1 MTKRKGIVSKVVLVL
16 VVLTLISGCFVG
28 TTLARYASQGS
39 GSATTSVANWRV
51 SITGN
56 AVSGSAPMAF
66 SDLSPSDEPWSSGVT
81 SDAPRKHSTG
91 KKLVATIVNAGEVD
105 ATVTVSVDTTDAN
118 VKVYGL
124 SSDSNAASTT
134 EVSFGGEYSKAT
146 VLDLFTVDL
155 YYGTTEGASNATNT
169 ITSGTA
175 LRDALAPE
183 HTYYIYAEVTWT
195 TADSGED
202 GTAGDALDTW
212 VGNNVGSIVYNLSYT
227 AVQASKTAVQ
237 ASEEPAD
244 AGA

>member
-51 SITGN
+51 SITGD
-56 AVSGSAPMAF
+56 AVSDSASMKF
-66 SDLSPSDEPWSSGVT
+66 SDLSPSDEEWSNGVT
-81 SDAPRKHSTG
+81 RKHSTG

-105 ATVTVSVDTTDAN
+105 ATVTVSVDTAEDN

-124 SSDSNAASTT
+124 GSESNDASLT
-134 EVSFGGEYSKAT
+134 EVSSWGDYDKAT
-146 VLDLFTVDL
+146 VLGLFTVSL
-155 YYGTTEGASNATNT
+155 YYGTTEEADKATNT

-175 LRDALAPE
+175 LTTLGKGN
-183 HTYYIYAEVTWT
+183 TYYIYAEVTWT

-202 GTAGDALDTW
+202 GTKGDALDTW

-227 AVQASKTAVQ
+227 AVQASEV
-237 ASEEPAD
+237 PAD

>member
-51 SITGN
+51 SITGD
-56 AVSGSAPMAF
+56 AVSDSSSMAF
-66 SDLSPSDEPWSSGVT
+66 SDLSPSDEAWSTGAT
-81 SDAPRKHSTG
+81 RKHSTG
-91 KKLVATIVNAGEVD
+91 KKLVATIVNAGEVN

-124 SSDSNAASTT
+124 GSDSNAASTT
-134 EVSFGGEYSKAT
+134 EVSFGDDYDKAT

-155 YYGTTEGASNATNT
+155 YYGTTIGADKATNT

-175 LRDALAPE
+175 LSDALAPE

-227 AVQASKTAVQ
+227 AVQASEV
-237 ASEEPAD
+237 PAD

>member
-51 SITGN
+51 SITGA
-56 AVSGSAPMAF
+56 AVSDSASMAF
-66 SDLSPSDEPWSSGVT
+66 SDLSPSDEEWSS
-81 SDAPRKHSTG
+81 DATRKHSTD

-105 ATVTVSVDTTDAN
+105 ATVTVSVDTTEAN

-124 SSDSNAASTT
+124 GSDSNDASTT

-146 VLDLFTVDL
+146 VLSLFTVSL

-195 TADSGED
+195 TADSGDD

-227 AVQASKTAVQ
+227 AVQASEV
-237 ASEEPAD
+237 P
-244 AGA
+244 AGAGA

>member
-51 SITGN
+51 SITGD
-56 AVSGSAPMAF
+56 AASDSASMAF
-66 SDLSPSDEPWSSGVT
+66 SDLSPSDEEWSSGVT
-81 SDAPRKHSTG
+81 RKHSTG
-91 KKLVATIVNAGEVD
+91 KKHVATIVNAGEVN
-105 ATVTVSVDTTDAN
+105 ATVTVSVDTTEAN

-124 SSDSNAASTT
+124 GSDSNAASTT
-134 EVSFGGEYSKAT
+134 EVSSWGDYSKAT
-146 VLDLFTVDL
+146 VLGLFTVSL

-183 HTYYIYAEVTWT
+183 NTYYIYAEVTWT

-227 AVQASKTAVQ
+227 AVQASKV
-237 ASEEPAD
+237 PAD

>member
-51 SITGN
+51 SITGA
-56 AVSGSAPMAF
+56 AVSDSASMKF
-66 SDLSPSDEPWSSGVT
+66 SDLSPSDEKWSSGVT
-81 SDAPRKHSTG
+81 RKHSTDR
-91 KKLVATIVNAGEVD
+91 KLVATIVNAGEVD

-124 SSDSNAASTT
+124 GSESNDASAT
-134 EVSFGGEYSKAT
+134 EVSSWGKYSKAI
-146 VLDLFTVDL
+146 VLGLFTVDL

-169 ITSGTA
+169 ITSGRA
-175 LRDALAPE
+175 LTTLGKGN
-183 HTYYIYAEVTWT
+183 TYYIYAEVTWT
-195 TADSGED
+195 TADSGDD

-227 AVQASKTAVQ
+227 AVQASEV
-237 ASEEPAD
+237 P
-244 AGA
+244 AGAGA

>member
-51 SITGN
+51 SITGA
-56 AVSGSAPMAF
+56 AVSDSASMEF
-66 SDLSPSDEPWSSGVT
+66 SDLSPSDEAWSSGVT
-81 SDAPRKHSTG
+81 RKHSTG

-105 ATVTVSVDTTDAN
+105 ATVTVSVDTTEAN

-124 SSDSNAASTT
+124 GSESNDASADVVSSWGD
-134 EVSFGGEYSKAT
+134 YDKAT

-155 YYGTTEGASNATNT
+155 YYNTDNDAGTATKF
-169 ITSGTA
+169 TSGTA
-175 LRDALAPE
+175 LSDALAPE
-183 HTYYIYAEVTWT
+183 KTYYIYAEVTWT

-227 AVQASKTAVQ
+227 AVQASEV
-237 ASEEPAD
+237 PAD
-244 AGA
+244 GASA

>member
-28 TTLARYASQGS
+28 TTLARYVSPGS
-39 GSATTSVANWRV
+39 GSATTSVANCRV
-51 SITGN
+51 SLTGDT
-56 AVSGSAPMAF
+56 VSESDRASMAF
-66 SDLSPSDEPWSSGVT
+66 SDLSPSDEEWSNGVT
-81 SDAPRKHSTG
+81 RKHSTD

-105 ATVTVSVDTTDAN
+105 ATVTVRVDTTVDN

-124 SSDSNAASTT
+124 GSESNDASLT
-134 EVSFGGEYSKAT
+134 EVSSWGDYNKAT
-146 VLDLFTVDL
+146 VLGLFTVSL
-155 YYGTTEGASNATNT
+155 YYGTTEEADKATNT

-175 LRDALAPE
+175 LTTLGKGN
-183 HTYYIYAEVTWT
+183 TYYIYAEVTWT

-202 GTAGDALDTW
+202 GTKGDALDTW

-227 AVQASKTAVQ
+227 AVQASEV
-237 ASEEPAD
+237 PAD

>member
-51 SITGN
+51 SITGD
-56 AVSGSAPMAF
+56 AVSDSASMKF
-66 SDLSPSDEPWSSGVT
+66 SDLSPSDEEWSKGVT
-81 SDAPRKHSTG
+81 RKHSTD

-105 ATVTVSVDTTDAN
+105 ATVTVSVDTAEDN

-124 SSDSNAASTT
+124 KSDSNDASTDV
-134 EVSFGGEYSKAT
+134 VSSWGDYNKAT
-146 VLDLFTVDL
+146 VLGLFTVSL
-155 YYGTTEGASNATNT
+155 YYGTTTGANNATNT

-175 LRDALAPE
+175 LTTLGKGN
-183 HTYYIYAEVTWT
+183 TYYIYAEVTWT
-195 TADSGED
+195 TADSGDD

-227 AVQASKTAVQ
+227 AVQAS
-237 ASEEPAD
+237 ELPD
-244 AGA
+244 GAGA

>member
-51 SITGN
+51 SITGD
-56 AVSGSAPMAF
+56 AVSDSDSASMKF
-66 SDLSPSDEPWSSGVT
+66 SDLSPSDEKWSSGVT
-81 SDAPRKHSTG
+81 RKHSTG
-91 KKLVATIVNAGEVD
+91 KKLVATIVNAGEVN
-105 ATVTVSVDTTDAN
+105 ATVTVSVDTTEDN

-124 SSDSNAASTT
+124 GSESNDASTT
-134 EVSFGGEYSKAT
+134 EVTWGDYDKAT
-146 VLDLFTVDL
+146 VLGLFTVSL
-155 YYGTTEGASNATNT
+155 YYGTTTGADNATNT

-175 LRDALAPE
+175 LSDALAPKN
-183 HTYYIYAEVTWT
+183 TYYIYAEVTWT

-202 GTAGDALDTW
+202 GTVGDALDTW

-227 AVQASKTAVQ
+227 AVQASEV
-237 ASEEPAD
+237 P
-244 AGA
+244 AGAGA

>member
-51 SITGN
+51 SITGD
-56 AVSGSAPMAF
+56 AVSDSASMKF
-66 SDLSPSDEPWSSGVT
+66 SDLSPSDEEWSNGVT
-81 SDAPRKHSTG
+81 RKHSTG

-105 ATVTVSVDTTDAN
+105 ATVTVRVDTTVDN

-124 SSDSNAASTT
+124 GSESNDASLT
-134 EVSFGGEYSKAT
+134 EVSSWGDYNKAT
-146 VLDLFTVDL
+146 VLGLFTVSL
-155 YYGTTEGASNATNT
+155 YYGTTEEADKATNT

-175 LRDALAPE
+175 LTTLGKGN
-183 HTYYIYAEVTWT
+183 TYYIYAEVTWT

-202 GTAGDALDTW
+202 GTKGDALDTW

-227 AVQASKTAVQ
+227 AVQASEV
-237 ASEEPAD
+237 PAD

>member
-51 SITGN
+51 SITGA
-56 AVSGSAPMAF
+56 AVSDSASMEF
-66 SDLSPSDEPWSSGVT
+66 SDLSPSDEAWSSGVT
-81 SDAPRKHSTG
+81 RKHSTG

-105 ATVTVSVDTTDAN
+105 ATVTVSVDTTEAN

-124 SSDSNAASTT
+124 GSESNDASADVVSSWGD
-134 EVSFGGEYSKAT
+134 YDKAT
-146 VLDLFTVDL
+146 VLGLFTVSL
-155 YYGTTEGASNATNT
+155 YYGTTTGADNATNT

-175 LRDALAPE
+175 LSDALAPE
-183 HTYYIYAEVTWT
+183 NTYYIYAEVTWT

-212 VGNNVGSIVYNLSYT
+212 VGNNVGSIVYNLAY
-227 AVQASKTAVQ
+227 KAVQ
-237 ASEEPAD
+237 ASEVPAD
-244 AGA
+244 AGV

>member
-1 MTKRKGIVSKVVLVL
+1 MTKRKGLVSKVVLVL

-51 SITGN
+51 SITGD
-56 AVSGSAPMAF
+56 AVSVSDSASMAF
-66 SDLSPSDEPWSSGVT
+66 SDLSPSDEEWSNGVT
-81 SDAPRKHSTG
+81 RKHSTD

-105 ATVTVSVDTTDAN
+105 ATVTVRVDTTVDN

-124 SSDSNAASTT
+124 GSESNDASLT
-134 EVSFGGEYSKAT
+134 EVSSWGDYNKAT
-146 VLDLFTVDL
+146 VLGLFTVSL
-155 YYGTTEGASNATNT
+155 YYGTTEEADKATNT

-175 LRDALAPE
+175 LTTLGKGN
-183 HTYYIYAEVTWT
+183 TYYIYAEVTWT

-202 GTAGDALDTW
+202 GTKGDALDTW

-227 AVQASKTAVQ
+227 AVQASEV
-237 ASEEPAD
+237 PAD

>member
-51 SITGN
+51 SITGD
-56 AVSGSAPMAF
+56 AVSDSASMKF
-66 SDLSPSDEPWSSGVT
+66 SDLSPSDEEWSNGVT
-81 SDAPRKHSTG
+81 RKHPTG

-105 ATVTVSVDTTDAN
+105 ATVTVSVDTAEDN

-124 SSDSNAASTT
+124 GSESNDASLT
-134 EVSFGGEYSKAT
+134 EVSSWGDYDKAT
-146 VLDLFTVDL
+146 VLGLFTVSL
-155 YYGTTEGASNATNT
+155 YYGTTEEADKATNT

-175 LRDALAPE
+175 LTTLGKGN
-183 HTYYIYAEVTWT
+183 TYYIYAEVTWT

-202 GTAGDALDTW
+202 GTKGDALDTW

-227 AVQASKTAVQ
+227 AVQASEV
-237 ASEEPAD
+237 PAD

>member
-51 SITGN
+51 SITGA
-56 AVSGSAPMAF
+56 AVSDSASMAF
-66 SDLSPSDEPWSSGVT
+66 SDLSPSDEEWSSSGAT
-81 SDAPRKHSTG
+81 RKHSTG
-91 KKLVATIVNAGEVD
+91 RKHVATIVNAGEVD
-105 ATVTVSVDTTDAN
+105 ATVTVRVDTTVDN

-124 SSDSNAASTT
+124 ESDSNAASTT

-146 VLDLFTVDL
+146 VLSLFTVDL
-155 YYGTTEGASNATNT
+155 YYNTTNDAGTATKF
-169 ITSGTA
+169 TSGTA
-175 LRDALAPE
+175 LSDALAPE
-183 HTYYIYAEVTWT
+183 HTYYIYADVTWT

-202 GTAGDALDTW
+202 GTKGDALDTW

-227 AVQASKTAVQ
+227 AVQASEV
-237 ASEEPAD
+237 PAD
-244 AGA
+244 GASA

>member
-51 SITGN
+51 SITGD
-56 AVSGSAPMAF
+56 AVSDSASMAF
-66 SDLSPSDEPWSSGVT
+66 SDLSPSDEEWSSGVT
-81 SDAPRKHSTG
+81 RKHSTG

-105 ATVTVSVDTTDAN
+105 ATVTVSVDTAEDN

-124 SSDSNAASTT
+124 GSESNDASADVVSSWGD
-134 EVSFGGEYSKAT
+134 YDKAT
-146 VLDLFTVDL
+146 VLGLFTVSL
-155 YYGTTEGASNATNT
+155 YYGTTTGADNATNT
-169 ITSGTA
+169 ITSGKA
-175 LRDALAPE
+175 LTTLGKGN
-183 HTYYIYAEVTWT
+183 TYYIYAEVTWT
-195 TADSGED
+195 TADSGEDD

-227 AVQASKTAVQ
+227 AVQASEV
-237 ASEEPAD
+237 PAD

>member
-51 SITGN
+51 SITGD
-56 AVSGSAPMAF
+56 AVSDSASMAF
-66 SDLSPSDEPWSSGVT
+66 SDLSPSDEAWSNGVT
-81 SDAPRKHSTG
+81 RKHSTG

-105 ATVTVSVDTTDAN
+105 ATVTVSVDTAEDN

-124 SSDSNAASTT
+124 RSESNDASAT
-134 EVSFGGEYSKAT
+134 EVSSGGEYSKAT
-146 VLDLFTVDL
+146 VLGLFTVSL
-155 YYGTTEGASNATNT
+155 YYGTTTGADNATNP
-169 ITSGTA
+169 IMSGTA
-175 LRDALAPE
+175 LTTLGKGN
-183 HTYYIYAEVTWT
+183 TYYIYAEVTWT

-227 AVQASKTAVQ
+227 AVQASEV
-237 ASEEPAD
+237 PA
-244 AGA
+244 A

>member
-51 SITGN
+51 SITGD
-56 AVSGSAPMAF
+56 AVSDSDSASMKF
-66 SDLSPSDEPWSSGVT
+66 SDLSPSDEEWSSSGAT
-81 SDAPRKHSTG
+81 RKHSTG

-105 ATVTVSVDTTDAN
+105 ATVTVSVDTAEDN

-124 SSDSNAASTT
+124 GSESNDASLT
-134 EVSFGGEYSKAT
+134 EVSSWGDYNKAT
-146 VLDLFTVDL
+146 VLGLFTVSL
-155 YYGTTEGASNATNT
+155 YYGTTTGADKATNT

-175 LRDALAPE
+175 LTTLGKGN
-183 HTYYIYAEVTWT
+183 TYYIYAEVTWT

-202 GTAGDALDTW
+202 GTKGDALDTW

-227 AVQASKTAVQ
+227 AVQASEV
-237 ASEEPAD
+237 PAD
-244 AGA
+244 GASA

>member
-51 SITGN
+51 SITGD
-56 AVSGSAPMAF
+56 AVSVSDSASMAF
-66 SDLSPSDEPWSSGVT
+66 SDLSPSGEEWSSSGVT
-81 SDAPRKHSTG
+81 RKHSTG
-91 KKLVATIVNAGEVD
+91 KKLVATIVNAGEVN
-105 ATVTVSVDTTDAN
+105 ATVTVSVDTTVDN

-124 SSDSNAASTT
+124 GSDSNDASAT
-134 EVSFGGEYSKAT
+134 EVSFGGEYDKAT

-155 YYGTTEGASNATNT
+155 YYNTDNVAGTATKF
-169 ITSGTA
+169 TSGTA
-175 LRDALAPE
+175 LTTLGKGN
-183 HTYYIYAEVTWT
+183 TYYIYAEVTWT

-202 GTAGDALDTW
+202 GTKGDALDTW

-227 AVQASKTAVQ
+227 AVQAS
-237 ASEEPAD
+237 EEPAG

>member
-51 SITGN
+51 SITGD
-56 AVSGSAPMAF
+56 AVSVSDSASMAF
-66 SDLSPSDEPWSSGVT
+66 SDLSPSDEEWSNGVT
-81 SDAPRKHSTG
+81 RKHSTD

-105 ATVTVSVDTTDAN
+105 ATVTVRVDTTVDN

-124 SSDSNAASTT
+124 GSESNDASLT
-134 EVSFGGEYSKAT
+134 EVSSWGDYNKAT
-146 VLDLFTVDL
+146 VLGLFTVSL
-155 YYGTTEGASNATNT
+155 YYGTTEEADKATNT

-175 LRDALAPE
+175 LTTLGKGN
-183 HTYYIYAEVTWT
+183 TYYIYAEVTWT

-202 GTAGDALDTW
+202 GTKGDALDTW

-227 AVQASKTAVQ
+227 AVQASEV
-237 ASEEPAD
+237 PAD

>member
-51 SITGN
+51 SITGG
-56 AVSGSAPMAF
+56 AVSDSASMKF
-66 SDLSPSDEPWSSGVT
+66 SDLSPSDEEWSNGVT
-81 SDAPRKHSTG
+81 RKHSTD

-105 ATVTVSVDTTDAN
+105 ATVTVRVDTTVDN

-124 SSDSNAASTT
+124 GSESNDASLT
-134 EVSFGGEYSKAT
+134 EVSSWGDYNKAT
-146 VLDLFTVDL
+146 VLGLFTVSL
-155 YYGTTEGASNATNT
+155 YYGTTEEADKATNT

-175 LRDALAPE
+175 LTTLGKGN
-183 HTYYIYAEVTWT
+183 TYYIYAEVTWT

-202 GTAGDALDTW
+202 GTKGDALDTW

-227 AVQASKTAVQ
+227 AVQASEV
-237 ASEEPAD
+237 PAD

>member
-51 SITGN
+51 SITGD
-56 AVSGSAPMAF
+56 AVSSDSASMAF
-66 SDLSPSDEPWSSGVT
+66 SNLSPSA
-81 SDAPRKHSTG
+81 DAWEAETTRSHSTD
-91 KKLVATIVNAGEVD
+91 KIKVATIQNAGEVD
-105 ATVTVSVDTTDAN
+105 ATVTVSVDTTEAN

-124 SSDSNAASTT
+124 GSDSNAASTT
-134 EVSFGGEYSKAT
+134 EVSSWGGYSKAT
-146 VLDLFTVDL
+146 VLGLFTVDL
-155 YYGTTEGASNATNT
+155 YYNTTDDADTATEF
-169 ITSGTA
+169 TSGTA

-183 HTYYIYAEVTWT
+183 HSYYIYAEVTWT

-227 AVQASKTAVQ
+227 AVQASEV
-237 ASEEPAD
+237 PA
-244 AGA
+244 A

>member
-51 SITGN
+51 SITGD
-56 AVSGSAPMAF
+56 AVSDSASMAF
-66 SDLSPSDEPWSSGVT
+66 SDLSPSDEKWSSDVT
-81 SDAPRKHSTG
+81 RKHSTG
-91 KKLVATIVNAGEVD
+91 KKHVATIVNAGEVN
-105 ATVTVSVDTTDAN
+105 ATVTVSVDTTEAN

-124 SSDSNAASTT
+124 ESDSNAASTT

-146 VLDLFTVDL
+146 VLSLFTVDL
-155 YYGTTEGASNATNT
+155 YYNTTNDAGTATKF
-169 ITSGTA
+169 TSGTA
-175 LRDALAPE
+175 LSDALAPE
-183 HTYYIYAEVTWT
+183 NTYYIYAEVTWT

-227 AVQASKTAVQ
+227 AVQASEV
-237 ASEEPAD
+237 P

>member
-51 SITGN
+51 SITGD
-56 AVSGSAPMAF
+56 AVSDSASMAF
-66 SDLSPSDEPWSSGVT
+66 SDLSPSDEEWSS
-81 SDAPRKHSTG
+81 DATRKHSTD

-105 ATVTVSVDTTDAN
+105 ATVTVSVDTTVDN

-124 SSDSNAASTT
+124 GSESNAASTT
-134 EVSFGGEYSKAT
+134 EVSSWGDYSKAT
-146 VLDLFTVDL
+146 VLGLFTVDL
-155 YYGTTEGASNATNT
+155 YYNTTNDADTATEF
-169 ITSGTA
+169 TSGTA
-175 LRDALAPE
+175 LTTLGKGN
-183 HTYYIYAEVTWT
+183 TYYIYAEVTWT

-227 AVQASKTAVQ
+227 AVQASEV
-237 ASEEPAD
+237 PAD
-244 AGA
+244 GASA

>member
-1 MTKRKGIVSKVVLVL
+1 ML

-51 SITGN
+51 SITGE
-56 AVSGSAPMAF
+56 AVSDSDSASMAF
-66 SDLSPSDEPWSSGVT
+66 SDLSPSDEEWSSSGAT
-81 SDAPRKHSTG
+81 RKHSTD

-105 ATVTVSVDTTDAN
+105 ATVTVSVDTAVDN

-124 SSDSNAASTT
+124 GSDSNAASTT
-134 EVSFGGEYSKAT
+134 EVSSWGKYSKAI
-146 VLDLFTVDL
+146 VLGLFTVDL
-155 YYGTTEGASNATNT
+155 YYGTTTGANNATNT

-175 LRDALAPE
+175 LTTLGKGN
-183 HTYYIYAEVTWT
+183 TYYIYAEVTWT
-195 TADSGED
+195 TADSGEDD

-227 AVQASKTAVQ
+227 AVQASEV
-237 ASEEPAD
+237 PAD

>member
-51 SITGN
+51 SITGD
-56 AVSGSAPMAF
+56 AVSSDSASMAF
-66 SDLSPSDEPWSSGVT
+66 SDLSPSDEAWSSGAT
-81 SDAPRKHSTG
+81 RKHSTG

-105 ATVTVSVDTTDAN
+105 ATVTVSVDTTVDN

-124 SSDSNAASTT
+124 TDSSNDASTS
-134 EVSFGGEYSKAT
+134 EVSFVDSSYDKAT
-146 VLDLFTVDL
+146 VLSLFSVAL
-155 YYGTTEGASNATNT
+155 YYGTSDGAANATNS

-175 LRDALAPE
+175 LTTLAPSN
-183 HTYYIYAEVTWT
+183 TYYIYAEVTWT
-195 TADSGED
+195 TADSGEDD

-227 AVQASKTAVQ
+227 AVQASEV
-237 ASEEPAD
+237 PAD

>member
-51 SITGN
+51 SITGG
-56 AVSGSAPMAF
+56 AVSDSASMKF
-66 SDLSPSDEPWSSGVT
+66 SDLSPSDEEWSNGVT
-81 SDAPRKHSTG
+81 RKHSTG

-105 ATVTVSVDTTDAN
+105 ATVTVSVDTAEDN

-124 SSDSNAASTT
+124 GSESNDASLT
-134 EVSFGGEYSKAT
+134 EVSSWGDYNKAT
-146 VLDLFTVDL
+146 VLGLFTVSL
-155 YYGTTEGASNATNT
+155 YYGTTEGADNAKNT

-175 LRDALAPE
+175 LTTLGKGN
-183 HTYYIYAEVTWT
+183 TYYIYAEVTWT

-202 GTAGDALDTW
+202 GTKGDALDTW

-227 AVQASKTAVQ
+227 AVQASEV
-237 ASEEPAD
+237 PAD
-244 AGA
+244 GASA